1 MAINPPSSLH
11 SNLVLFSISA
21 LYSLAKKFSRPSPN
35 KTTLKIENI
44 SIMLKIT
51 RSLSIALTEIEM
63 TAIRSQ
69 GAGGQNV
76 NKVASAIHLRFDIG
90 ASSLP
95 DTYKERLLN
104 LNDQRITKDGI
115 VIIKAQS
122 HRTQDQN
129 RDEALQRLQQL
140 IHSITTL
147 PKPRRPTKPTRS
159 SQRKRLDS
167 KTKRSAVKALRKP
180 IDE

>member
-1 MAINPPSSLH
+1 M
-11 SNLVLFSISA
+11 
-21 LYSLAKKFSRPSPN
+21 
-35 KTTLKIENI
+35 LKMENENI
-44 SIMLKIT
+44 MLQIT
-51 RSLSIALTEIEM
+51 KSLSIALTEIEM

-95 DTYKERLLN
+95 DAYKERLLN

-129 RDEALQRLQQL
+129 REEALQRLQQL
-140 IHSITTL
+140 INSITTL
-147 PKPRRPTKPTRS
+147 PKPRRATKPIRS
-159 SQRKRLDS
+159 SQRKRMDS
-167 KTKRSAVKALRKP
+167 KTKRSAVKALRKT